1 MKPILFNLNLIIL
14 LTSLSMVLSAQDIQP
29 QVKQAMNSN
38 IRSDADRLAD
48 AYRFPSET
56 LAFLG
61 LKNNM
66 RVMELMPGRGGYYA
80 KILGQVLAD
89 NGKLYEGLDGQAIAE
104 SLPEWELTRIELLD
118 DKYEMTRGEIRGYN
132 IIGENLTFPVRDL
145 DMVLTFRN
153 LHDFAPESR
162 KLLNTQVFKTLK
174 SGGIYGVVGHTR
186 RHMQPY
192 NEDIWRRLDPVQVIK
207 EIQATGF
214 KFVDYSDIHYRAND
228 PLQTDTT
235 TDEIGR
241 NSDRFTLVFVKP

>member
-1 MKPILFNLNLIIL
+1 MKTILFKLKLFIL
-14 LTSLSMVLSAQDIQP
+14 FISISMGLSAQDIQT
-29 QVKQAMNSN
+29 QVKQAMNAS
-38 IRSDADRLAD
+38 IRSDADKLAD
-48 AYRFPSET
+48 SYRFPAET

-80 KILGQVLAD
+80 KILGQILAD

-104 SLPEWELTRIELLD
+104 SLPEWGLAKIELLD
-118 DKYEMTRGEIRGYN
+118 DEYEMTRGEKRGYN
-132 IIGENLTFPVRDL
+132 IIGENLSFPVRDL

-162 KLLNTQVFKTLK
+162 KLLSTQVFKTLK
-174 SGGIYGVVGHTR
+174 SGGVFGVVGHTR

-192 NEDIWRRLDPVQVIK
+192 NEEIWRRLDPIQVIK
-207 EIQATGF
+207 EIQAVGF
-214 KFVDYSDIHYRAND
+214 KFVDYSDLHYRAND

-235 TDEIGR
+235 TDELGR
-241 NSDRFTLVFVKP
+241 NSDRFTLIFAKP